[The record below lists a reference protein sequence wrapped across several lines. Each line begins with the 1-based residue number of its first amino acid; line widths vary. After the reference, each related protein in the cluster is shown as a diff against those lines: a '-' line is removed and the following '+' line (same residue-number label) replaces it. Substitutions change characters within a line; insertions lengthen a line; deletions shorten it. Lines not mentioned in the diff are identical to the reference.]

1 MPGPVQSV
9 LPNATGMSAQDA
21 SLVTVGSFPTTTNAI
36 AIQRVADLMW
46 DDALTPKAVNVPKMI
61 IK

>member
-1 MPGPVQSV
+1 
-9 LPNATGMSAQDA
+9 MSAQDA
-21 SLVTVGSFPTTTNAI
+21 TLVTFGSFPTTTNAI

-61 IK
+61 IR